1 MTEYLSTV
9 KNDELRRRINEYC
22 REIGIVKKQTV
33 NELHWSLKK
42 QLKLIDM
49 ENLGFRT
56 YKETLSWLLVVMVV
70 EGGFRADVAVIQH
83 LHA

>member
-42 QLKLIDM
+42 QLK
-49 ENLGFRT
+49 GFRT

-70 EGGFRADVAVIQH
+70 DGGFRAAVAVIQH